1 MIFHFSI
8 DADDPQRVGAAIA
21 QLWRAEAHPFP
32 AVVEGG
38 VIVLAG
44 DARNSA
50 VEVYPRGCELHPG
63 EGDADAEGRIVAQ
76 PQGYSATHAAIAT
89 PLSQAE
95 VLALAAEEGWLAK
108 YRNRGGVFG
117 VIEVWLENRLL
128 IEVLTPEMQAEYRN
142 AMTPVGLRAA
152 LAADAPPASA

>member
-1 MIFHFSI
+1 MTRHFTK
-8 DADDPQRVGAAIA
+8 DDDLGP
-21 QLWRAEAHPFP
+21 AE
-32 AVVEGG
+32 
-38 VIVLAG
+38 
-44 DARNSA
+44 
-50 VEVYPRGCELHPG
+50 
-63 EGDADAEGRIVAQ
+63 
-76 PQGYSATHAAIAT
+76 
-89 PLSQAE
+89 QAE